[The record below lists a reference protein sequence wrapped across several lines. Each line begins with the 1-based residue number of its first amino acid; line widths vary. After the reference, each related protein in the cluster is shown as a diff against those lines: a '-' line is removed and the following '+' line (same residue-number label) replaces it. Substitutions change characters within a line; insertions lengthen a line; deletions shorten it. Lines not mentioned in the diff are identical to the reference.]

1 MDILKEAIDRKLIS
15 GRGPTGLA
23 AAAVYAS
30 CLYHTEHRTQKEVA
44 EAAGITEVTIRNR
57 FKELKD
63 TLDLDLP
70 ENEMPF

>member
-1 MDILKEAIDRKLIS
+1 
-15 GRGPTGLA
+15 
-23 AAAVYAS
+23 
-30 CLYHTEHRTQKEVA
+30 LYHTEHRTQKEVA